1 METGAVSEK
10 IRRGRHTTR
19 HSELFFVEKETFVTR
34 LLHNYVIFALQR
46 QLYRMGLPF
55 IIMPV
60 RLDLPEWFED

>member
-1 METGAVSEK
+1 
-10 IRRGRHTTR
+10 
-19 HSELFFVEKETFVTR
+19 VTR